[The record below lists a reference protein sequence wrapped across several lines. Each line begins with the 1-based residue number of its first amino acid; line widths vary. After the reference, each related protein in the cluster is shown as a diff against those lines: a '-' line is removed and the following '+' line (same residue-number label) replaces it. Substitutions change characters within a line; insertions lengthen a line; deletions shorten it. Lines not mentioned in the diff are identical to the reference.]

1 MPTEWHGRR
10 VVVTGGTS
18 GIGRA
23 LCIELTRAGARVLAC
38 GTHSRRVREMAALE
52 GVLAMT
58 CDVTEDEDVR
68 SLATA
73 AQTQLGGLDVLVNC
87 AGIQRSLDVADG
99 LDMTEVERELA
110 VNLTAPI
117 RVTDALLPMLLA
129 SADAAIVN
137 VSSILARAP
146 KQSAPVYCA
155 AKAGLSAWTTA
166 LRYQLEARGVLVMEL
181 VPPLVATRMTQGR
194 DAGAIAPEEVARA
207 CVRGLADRKTRVAVG
222 KARMAE
228 FLDAVVPGLL
238 ARKLRHA

>member
-1 MPTEWHGRR
+1 MLTELHR

-23 LCIELTRAGARVLAC
+23 LCIELAAAGAKVLAC
-38 GTHSRRVREMAALE
+38 GTHPKRVREMAALE
-52 GVLAMT
+52 GVTAVM

-68 SLATA
+68 GLATTV
-73 AQTQLGGLDVLVNC
+73 QTQLGGVDVLVNC
-87 AGIQRSLDVADG
+87 AGIQRSLDVTDG
-99 LDMTEVERELA
+99 LDMVEVERELA

-117 RVTDALLPMLLA
+117 RVTDALLPMLLT
-129 SADAAIVN
+129 SERAAIVN
-137 VSSILARAP
+137 VTSILARAP
-146 KQSAPVYCA
+146 KQGAPIYCA
-155 AKAGLSAWTTA
+155 AKAGLAAWTTA

-194 DAGAIAPEEVARA
+194 DAGAISPEVVAQA
-207 CVRGLADRKTRVAVG
+207 CMRGLRHRKTRVAVG

-228 FLDAVVPGLL
+228 LLDAVAPGLL